1 MTATT
6 VSPWIGLAGVALGFL
21 LGEGSR
27 YIRYKLDIHRNRK
40 IIRSELQSVLA
51 QIPLKR
57 DILQQAI
64 AHMEN
69 KQIMRTQSVHMVAVG
84 YYSVLEDLYP
94 HLTPMNRN
102 CLHVIFEHLRVAEE
116 VLDKFEESFT
126 SAVKDNIIDDPWKA
140 FSYRLKEIMDTFN
153 TVESLIQSYL
163 SNKSIDVFNLA
174 KY

>member
-27 YIRYKLDIHRNRK
+27 YLRYRLEIYRNKK

-64 AHMEN
+64 THMDN
-69 KQIMRTQSVHMVAVG
+69 KQVMRTQSVHMVAVG

-94 HLTPMNRN
+94 HLVPMHRN

-116 VLDKFEESFT
+116 ILDGFEESFT
-126 SAVKDNIIDDPWKA
+126 SAVKDNIVDDPWKV
-140 FSYRLKEIMDTFN
+140 FSTRLKEIIDTYSS
-153 TVESLIQSYL
+153 VESLIHSYL
-163 SNKSIDVFNLA
+163 SNKPIDVFNLV
-174 KY
+174 KH